1 MCARAEEGTS
11 RLLTDDP
18 VSVSMTSL
26 STLKALT
33 QGGTL
38 RSMFWKLRR
47 IDSLCDTELAEST
60 STSAILHAIIRE

>member
-1 MCARAEEGTS
+1 MNVTRTPTFADPGGSTDVQTPLVAMCARAEEGTS

-38 RSMFWKLRR
+38 RSMF
-47 IDSLCDTELAEST
+47 
-60 STSAILHAIIRE
+60 